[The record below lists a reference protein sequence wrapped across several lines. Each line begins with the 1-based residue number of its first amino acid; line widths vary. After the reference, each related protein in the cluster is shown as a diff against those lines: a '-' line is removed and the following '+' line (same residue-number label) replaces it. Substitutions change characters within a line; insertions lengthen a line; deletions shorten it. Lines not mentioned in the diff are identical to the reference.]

1 MVDSMLGGL
10 FGGPDGDRVR
20 AKAQDFSSRYDK
32 GAPEEGY
39 SNDEVLDQFKS
50 AFGQL
55 NPEQQK
61 EATEQAM
68 QRMAPEQRKE
78 YRRAMRQ
85 QQRGTNQHFS
95 QDDHDDPKVAAQETQ
110 SFMKDASE
118 NEQGGLGGMLGNLF
132 GGGSGTQHQ
141 AQAQSPAQAVPAP
154 DQGSMLDN
162 PAVKAAMAGMA
173 AFAVKKILEQHR

>member
-1 MVDSMLGGL
+1 MVDSLLGGL

-39 SNDEVLDQFKS
+39 SNDEVLDQFRS
-50 AFGQL
+50 SFGQL
-55 NPEQQK
+55 NPDQQR
-61 EATEQAM
+61 EATEQAL
-68 QRMAPEQRKE
+68 QRMSPEQRKE

-85 QQRGTNQHFS
+85 QQRGATQHFS
-95 QDDHDDPKVAAQETQ
+95 QDDHDDPRIAAQETQ

-118 NEQGGLGGMLGNLF
+118 NQSGGLGGMLGNLF
-132 GGGSGTQHQ
+132 GGGGASQQQ
-141 AQAQSPAQAVPAP
+141 AHAVPVQE
-154 DQGSMLDN
+154 QGSMLDN

-173 AFAVKKILEQHR
+173 AFAVKKIMDQRQ